1 MRFFFLLMLLVG
13 AALGIGYPFVIQ
25 NFSGKEIGS
34 WRVYERGSGFRPV
47 ETKLSAADVPVRVL
61 VDMTSIGAPR
71 LSNERTV
78 LTITAATGGRTVL
91 AKTLNFVDSA
101 PRPDSPQSGERVFR
115 DDGGVISD
123 VSDRP
128 IVFTVGPGDAEGIDM
143 KSVDLVLRAG
153 AASYDERA
161 QPIGFTLMGIGF
173 IGFVLALLR
182 GSHPPNP
189 NSQPPPPRWGRG
201 GGGRA

>member
-1 MRFFFLLMLLVG
+1 MRLFFLLMLLAG

-25 NFSGKEIGS
+25 TFSGKVIGS
-34 WRVYERGSGFRPV
+34 WRVYDRGSGFHPI
-47 ETKLSAADVPVRVL
+47 ETKLSAADMPIRVL

-78 LTITAATGGRTVL
+78 LTITAATAGRTVL
-91 AKTLNFVDSA
+91 AETLNFIDSA
-101 PRPDSPQSGERVFR
+101 PRPDSPQSGERVYR

-123 VSDRP
+123 VGDGSFLF
-128 IVFTVGPGDAEGIDM
+128 IVGPGDAEGIDM

-161 QPIGFTLMGIGF
+161 QPIGFTLMGLGF
-173 IGFVLALLR
+173 VGFVLALRR
-182 GSHPPNP
+182 GGRPPNP
-189 NSQPPPPRWGRG
+189 NSQPPQPRWGRG
-201 GGGRA
+201 AGDRS

>member
-34 WRVYERGSGFRPV
+34 WRVYERGSGFHPI
-47 ETKLSAADVPVRVL
+47 ETRLLAADMPIRVL

-91 AKTLNFVDSA
+91 AETMNFVDSA
-101 PRPDSPQSGERVFR
+101 PRPDSPQSGERMYS

-123 VSDRP
+123 VDDGSF
-128 IVFTVGPGDAEGIDM
+128 VFTVGPGDAEGIEM
-143 KSVDLVLRAG
+143 KSVDLILHAD

-173 IGFVLALLR
+173 IGFVLALRR
-182 GSHPPNP
+182 GGHPPNP
-189 NSQPPPPRWGRG
+189 NSQPPRWGRG
-201 GGGRA
+201 AGGRA